1 MSESAYRRIIRHL
14 ESEVAAGRLRPG
26 DRLPGERRLMQTYE
40 VSRSTVRE
48 ALRVL
53 DATGVIETRHGDP
66 RGAVVRP
73 FAAES
78 LERPLRRFTEQP
90 GIERVELLQFRLVL
104 EGQVALLAA
113 ARGDQQDLSRI
124 ARAAEG
130 LGELARLDDG
140 ESQDGPHGSG
150 PAAAIDLAAEFGHR
164 LRAFHAAVRR
174 ASGNHLLRISGEA
187 ADGALTDIARRRL
200 SDEPDDLARQQR
212 LARSAAD
219 AATLAAVIAAGD
231 PAAARRTATQNIY
244 RYYRDRLTPQERA
257 ALEPLVG

>member
-14 ESEVAAGRLRPG
+14 EGEVEAGRLRPG

-66 RGAVVRP
+66 RGAVIRP

-90 GIERVELLQFRLVL
+90 GVERLELLQFRLVL
-104 EGQVALLAA
+104 EGQVALLAT

-130 LGELARLDDG
+130 LGELARLDG
-140 ESQDGPHGSG
+140 GDGPEDV
-150 PAAAIDLAAEFGHR
+150 AAAPIDLAAEFGRR
-164 LRAFHAAVRR
+164 LRDFHAAVRR

-200 SDEPDDLARQQR
+200 SDEPDDLARRQR

-231 PAAARRTATQNIY
+231 PAAARRTATENIY
-244 RYYRDRLTPQERA
+244 RYYRDRLTEAERT